1 MPPYDISYCTLLPKG
16 IENLWVACTAAAMA
30 VSAGADYR
38 DVSIVELQDR
48 LTAANVILDPASAIQ
63 GL

>member
-1 MPPYDISYCTLLPKG
+1 
-16 IENLWVACTAAAMA
+16 MA

-38 DVSIVELQDR
+38 DVPIVELQDR